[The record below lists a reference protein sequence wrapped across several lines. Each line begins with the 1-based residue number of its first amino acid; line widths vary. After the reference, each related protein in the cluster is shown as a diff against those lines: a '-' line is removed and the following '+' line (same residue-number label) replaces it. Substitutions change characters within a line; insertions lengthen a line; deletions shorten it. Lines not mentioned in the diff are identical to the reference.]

1 MKQNMATVVIDI
13 DDKSNIE
20 KVMEALSL
28 FKGVK
33 RVSLEENLNY
43 PKLNKSISEQKTGKT
58 VRSKNMTELMQKL
71 KS

>member
-1 MKQNMATVVIDI
+1 MATLVIDI

-20 KVMEALSL
+20 KVVEALKL

-33 RVSLEENLNY
+33 HVSLEETLNY
-43 PKLNKSISEQKTGKT
+43 PKLNKSINEQKAGKT

-71 KS
+71 NS

>member
-1 MKQNMATVVIDI
+1 MATVIIDI

-43 PKLNKSISEQKTGKT
+43 PKLNKSIAEQKAGKT
-58 VRSKNMTELMQKL
+58 VRGKNLTDLMQKL
-71 KS
+71 NS

>member
-1 MKQNMATVVIDI
+1 MATLVIDI

-43 PKLNKSISEQKTGKT
+43 PKLNKSIEEQKTGKT
-58 VRSKNMTELMQKL
+58 VRSTNLTDLIQKL
-71 KS
+71 NS